1 MSENKK
7 SSNKKN
13 KNNAFSGITDVY
25 KDLGIDLS
33 KNNPNNIFDHQNPTT
48 PENIFFKPYNTLN
61 NYDPDTLDR
70 MSDNTVNFNEQSG
83 PEYITNKIPHY
94 SQFIQHRDPSLNF
107 GLNPFPVQNMTVL
120 PNQIHRSLDLLK
132 QTDKMAISNFNANSD
147 FNTLDRHFSQGIT
160 NPNGKLNQS
169 NTENAF
175 IKQKQVTFSSD
186 SNLTQSNSTQFN
198 STQFNSTQLNSTID
212 YNPHEYNPNPYI
224 HNNPEIEKNYGIV
237 ASNDNSNNE
246 QNYKQRKIPTFDKFV
261 SPRDPALEVGMISMP
276 IQNMTVLPN
285 QIHRSLDL
293 LHQPDQM
300 NVSNFNKYSNYV
312 NDSKIIND
320 NDVEIRADNF
330 QGISQPFIPYPEHET
345 PNALL
350 NNFANDGRMDLVRE
364 YICHV
369 NSINRDVKRYPNPFN
384 FLVQLNPLSTTTDA
398 AISRAFH
405 NIRYIKIETGT
416 LPRKYY
422 LKKSVLESNHT
433 DITSLFSSTTGPADN
448 SLISISGSI
457 PSTNWAIIYSQF
469 PSTSNSNQK
478 IIIYTNELDDQ
489 SDVMNVVYEAIYDIT
504 TYTTIT
510 YKYELSSYSLDSDKY
525 SILYLNDINDV
536 SQYSTDQNLS
546 QAFNVLYPDTVS
558 ESTVYVDCRY
568 VDKIY
573 KFSEL
578 GNLTRMLL
586 RLTNSMGKDLTTNVK
601 AQDSNV
607 STLSDISCS
616 CLTDQ
621 YGNYQRNYK
630 CICSYIRHPR
640 YIKNQLDLMF
650 KLGIV
655 ETDFD
660 KRPFN

>member
-7 SSNKKN
+7 SSSNKKN
-13 KNNAFSGITDVY
+13 KNGAFDVITNVY
-25 KDLGIDLS
+25 EDLGIDLT
-33 KNNPNNIFDHQNPTT
+33 KNNPNNIFNQQNSTNPS
-48 PENIFFKPYNTLN
+48 NNFFKPYNTLN
-61 NYDPDTLDR
+61 NYDTDTLNR
-70 MSDNTVNFNEQSG
+70 MSNNNVNYNNQSG

-94 SQFIQHRDPSLNF
+94 SQFVQHRDPSLNF

-132 QTDKMAISNFNANSD
+132 QTDKMTISNFNANSD
-147 FNTLDRHFSQGIT
+147 FNTLDKHFSQGIT
-160 NPNGKLNQS
+160 NPNGTLNQS

-175 IKQKQVTFSSD
+175 IKQKHVKFDSD
-186 SNLTQSNSTQFN
+186 TNTNKLNT
-198 STQFNSTQLNSTID
+198 TQLNSTD
-212 YNPHEYNPNPYI
+212 NYNPHEYNPNPHI
-224 HNNPEIEKNYGIV
+224 HNNPEIQKNYEII
-237 ASNDNSNNE
+237 ASNDNPNLFSTSELNNE
-246 QNYKQRKIPTFDKFV
+246 QNYKQRKIPTFDNFV
-261 SPRDPALEVGMISMP
+261 PPRDPALEVGMISMP
-276 IQNMTVLPN
+276 IQNMTILPN

-312 NDSKIIND
+312 NDSKIINE
-320 NDVEIRADNF
+320 NDVDQRVDNF

-364 YICHV
+364 YICHI

-384 FLVQLNPLSTTTDA
+384 FLVQLNPLASTTDA

-405 NIRYIKIETGT
+405 NIRYIKIETGS

-422 LKKSVLESNHT
+422 LKKTQLLSNHI
-433 DITSLFSSTTGPADN
+433 DIVNLFTPLNGPTDN
-448 SLISISGSI
+448 SLIAISGSS
-457 PSTNWAIIYSQF
+457 PPTNWAIIYSDF
-469 PSTSNSNQK
+469 TTVTSTNKKN
-478 IIIYTNELDDQ
+478 IIYTNELEDQ
-489 SDVMNVVYEAIYDIT
+489 SDIMNVVYEAIYDTI

-510 YKYELSSYSLDSDKY
+510 YKYEMTPYILDSDKY

-546 QAFNVLYPDTVS
+546 QAFNVLYPDMVS
-558 ESTVYVDCRY
+558 DSTVYVDCRY

-586 RLTNSMGKDLTTNVK
+586 RFTNSMGKDLTTNVK
-601 AQDSNV
+601 AQDTNV
-607 STLSDISCS
+607 STLSDTTCS
-616 CLTDQ
+616 CFTDQ

-640 YIKNQLDLMF
+640 YVKNQLDLMF

-660 KRPFN
+660 KRPFA